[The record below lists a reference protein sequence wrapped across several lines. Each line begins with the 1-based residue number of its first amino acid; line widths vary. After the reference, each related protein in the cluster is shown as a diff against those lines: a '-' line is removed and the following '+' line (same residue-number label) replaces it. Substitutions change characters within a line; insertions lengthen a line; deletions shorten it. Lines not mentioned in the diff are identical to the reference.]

1 MPIVLFDQETQRYMT
16 SNIYQLKTAIDQAR
30 LDKDPWKAVDII
42 VKAFREKF
50 PKRYKSYVVRL
61 EKLRKSEK
69 VTQVGNKRFRG
80 VSKVEGTY
88 TAHTVDFPAWIM
100 TGLRKVFTT
109 KELIMD
115 QEFFREFAARYPEY
129 RIMERV

>member
-1 MPIVLFDQETQRYMT
+1 MIVYFDQETQRYMT
-16 SNIYQLKTAIDQAR
+16 SDIYQLKAALDQAR
-30 LDKDPWKAVDII
+30 LSKDPWKAVDVI
-42 VKAFREKF
+42 VKAFKEKY
-50 PKRYKSYVVRL
+50 PKRYKSYVIRL
-61 EKLRKSEK
+61 EKLRASEK

-80 VSKVEGTY
+80 VSKAEGTY

-100 TGLRKVFTT
+100 TGLRKVFST

-129 RIMERV
+129 RIMEKA